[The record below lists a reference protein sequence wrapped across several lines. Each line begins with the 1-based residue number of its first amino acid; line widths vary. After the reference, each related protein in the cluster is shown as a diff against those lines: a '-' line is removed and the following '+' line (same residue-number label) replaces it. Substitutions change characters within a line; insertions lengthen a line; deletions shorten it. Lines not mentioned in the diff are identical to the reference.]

1 MHANSSKRILLVED
15 NENDAELTS
24 GVLARNGTP
33 IQLDVVRDGEEALD
47 YLFRRGDYAS
57 RPPGEPVVIFLD
69 IKMPKVSGTEVLR
82 DLKSASSAEAIRTIP
97 VVILTSSR
105 EGEDLRECYR
115 LGANGYVVKPVDAT
129 QFTQAIRSLATF
141 WAATNEPPPH

>member
-1 MHANSSKRILLVED
+1 MAKKRWTTFIGAAPMLP
-15 NENDAELTS
+15 A
-24 GVLARNGTP
+24 
-33 IQLDVVRDGEEALD
+33 
-47 YLFRRGDYAS
+47 
-57 RPPGEPVVIFLD
+57 PPGEPVAIFLD

-82 DLKSASSAEAIRTIP
+82 DLKSASAVEVLRTIP

-129 QFTQAIRSLATF
+129 QFTQVIKNLATF